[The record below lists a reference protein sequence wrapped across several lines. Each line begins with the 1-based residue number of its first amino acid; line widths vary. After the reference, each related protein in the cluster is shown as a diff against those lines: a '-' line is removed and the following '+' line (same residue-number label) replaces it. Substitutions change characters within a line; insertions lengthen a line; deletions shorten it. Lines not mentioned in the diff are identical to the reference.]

1 LKILVLGAGGMLGHM
16 MVRILAESDALDVS
30 AAARSAAFVAPPG
43 VRTWTGVDATQD
55 DALLALMQTCL
66 PDVVVNCVGL
76 VKQRAQAADPL
87 IALPVNSLLP
97 HRLVRLCALI
107 GARLIH
113 FSTDCVFNG
122 ERGRYGETD
131 LPDARDLYGRSKLL
145 GEVSDPHALTLRVS
159 IVGPELGG
167 GTQGLLAWFL
177 GQRGGVRG
185 FRNAVFSGLT
195 TLELACAV
203 RDKVL
208 EHPDLHGVYHL
219 SADPISKFDFL
230 TLAAEIYGHFIR
242 IDPRDEPKIDRSL
255 DSGKLRA
262 TLGYKPPSWAEMLE
276 RLRDYER

>member
-1 LKILVLGAGGMLGHM
+1 M
-16 MVRILAESDALDVS
+16 
-30 AAARSAAFVAPPG
+30 
-43 VRTWTGVDATQD
+43 
-55 DALLALMQTCL
+55 

-87 IALPVNSLLP
+87 VALPINSLLP

-113 FSTDCVFNG
+113 FSTDCVFSG

-131 LPDARDLYGRSKLL
+131 VPDARDLYGRSKLL
-145 GEVSDPHALTLRVS
+145 GEVDDSHALTLRVS

-167 GTQGLLAWFL
+167 TQGLLAWFL
-177 GQRGGVRG
+177 GQRDGVQG

-195 TLELACAV
+195 TLELARVV
-203 RDKVL
+203 RDL
-208 EHPDLHGVYHL
+208 LLDRPDLHGVYHL

-230 TLAAEIYGHFIR
+230 TLTAKTYGHSIC
-242 IDPRDEPKIDRSL
+242 IYPRDEPTIDRSL

-262 TLGYKPPSWAEMLE
+262 ALGYRPPSWTEMLE
-276 RLRDYER
+276 RLRDHEHR